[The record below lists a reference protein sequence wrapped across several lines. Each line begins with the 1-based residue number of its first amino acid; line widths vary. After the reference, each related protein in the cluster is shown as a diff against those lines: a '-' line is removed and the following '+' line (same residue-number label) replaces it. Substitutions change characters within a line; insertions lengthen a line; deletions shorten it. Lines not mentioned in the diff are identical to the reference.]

1 MVITESEIRE
11 LAAMREAGVRVAEFH
26 ANGTLAK
33 VEFRDP
39 EPPPPEKQAEP
50 QGSGFVDEVDDAL
63 GRLATR
69 GKKPA

>member
-1 MVITESEIRE
+1 MVNPGDIDLLRR
-11 LAAMREAGVRVAEFH
+11 MRETGVSSAEFH
-26 ANGTLAK
+26 PDGSLSK

-39 EPPPPEKQAEP
+39 EPPAPEKQAEP